1 MSTRCQIQVFEYDGR
16 ENPLNTLYHHL
27 DGYPEYM
34 IPKIFEAYS
43 YGDQDPKNYRE
54 YNFLKSRAGKIAG
67 LLCWADPGCFEP
79 EDRHNFH
86 SDIDYYYRLYF
97 REFPKDE
104 QKPLWEIE
112 IFKRTWNDFD
122 HSWSIDQIKKYFNS
136 RTEKMLTGLTIE
148 DFSLIQKRVP
158 IEELVQKY
166 I

>member
-1 MSTRCQIQVFEYDGR
+1 MSTKCQVQVFEYDGS
-16 ENPLNTLYHHL
+16 ENPINTLYHHF
-27 DGYPEYM
+27 DGYPAYM

-43 YGDQDPKNYRE
+43 YGDQDPKNYKE
-54 YNFLKSRAGKIAG
+54 YNFLKSRAGKIAS

-79 EDRHNFH
+79 ENQHVLYG
-86 SDIDYYYRLYF
+86 DIHYYYRLYF
-97 REFPKDE
+97 RELPQN
-104 QKPLWEIE
+104 QKPIWEIE
-112 IFKRTWNDFD
+112 IFKRTWDNFD
-122 HSWSIDQIKKYFNS
+122 HSWSIDQIKKYLNL